1 MKQFIETI
9 HLVLVFY
16 AAIKKYDTSILL
28 EQLIP
33 GQDAIIKVKWKNIS
47 VGVQLVRKDKF
58 WNGET
63 AWELGTNSTVSIC
76 I

>member
-33 GQDAIIKVKWKNIS
+33 G
-47 VGVQLVRKDKF
+47 
-58 WNGET
+58 
-63 AWELGTNSTVSIC
+63 
-76 I
+76 

>member
-33 GQDAIIKVKWKNIS
+33 GQDAIIKIKWRNMAGKEY
-47 VGVQLVRKDKF
+47 R
-58 WNGET
+58 
-63 AWELGTNSTVSIC
+63 
-76 I
+76 